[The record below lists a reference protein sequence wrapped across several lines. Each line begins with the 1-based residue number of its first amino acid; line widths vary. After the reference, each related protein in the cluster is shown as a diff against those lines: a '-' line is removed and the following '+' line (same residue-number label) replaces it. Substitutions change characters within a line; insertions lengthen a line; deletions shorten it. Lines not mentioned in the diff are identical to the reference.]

1 MKMNANRNAKAVALI
16 YEEKSAPFV
25 AAKGDDELAA
35 RIIEKAR
42 EHNIPIQEDAA
53 VVEALSELALGEEIP
68 EELYLAV
75 AEILAFAYALQ
86 QKYPGSC

>member
-1 MKMNANRNAKAVALI
+1 MKTKSTRSTKAVALI

-25 AAKGDDELAA
+25 AASGEDELAT
-35 RIIEKAR
+35 RIIEKAL

-53 VVEALSELALGEEIP
+53 IVEALSELSLGEEIP

-86 QKYPGSC
+86 QKLPHSG